1 MKVLVTAPSRKS
13 VPDNNDVYDL
23 ILQQDDWNDYSFVTK
38 YHLYLTKKITKSESI
53 EYAGAVKIIKKGQPN
68 DYSFMIGV
76 GELDSL
82 GDEFCSIGQSLDYYG
97 RLSELKA
104 SICNEILFFLRD
116 INLFDYQSQGF
127 KEEKVW
133 HESVMRD
140 LKVDDDIFTLPI
152 FIIKNQFSSI
162 PSISEKLTFSH
173 SGMVNPLYIYFD
185 STQYGFFETEKLPC
199 RMSVIV
205 GRNGSGKSTT
215 LARLSKVA
223 YSSTQDRK
231 EEVIKNIGEIL
242 PEGLGFPK
250 VINLSYSAFDSFQI
264 PGVTYKEK
272 LQLKNDLEEGRG
284 RYIYCGV
291 RDVCAELDSVLSG
304 FNFENDDEKY
314 ISVDRQENTV
324 LKPLEVLS
332 DEFCKAFNIVY
343 SDENKKE
350 IFMLTINKLREE
362 ASLSSIVDDLIKD
375 DFIMNAKDYFHGLST
390 GHKFVLHSMLHIIL
404 HADKRCLILFD
415 EPETHLHPPLLAV
428 LMSALRIILNKVD
441 AFSIVATHSPVV
453 VQETLSKNVNVIS
466 RSGNFI
472 DFQRP
477 DIETFGENI
486 GAITSSVFSL
496 TTQVTDYHNELDK
509 LVMEYRDS
517 NNALDMIEK
526 CFDEGLSIQAR
537 AYIMSKLAIKEK

>member
-1 MKVLVTAPSRKS
+1 MKALVTAPSRKS
-13 VPDNNDVYDL
+13 IPDNSNVYDF
-23 ILQQDDWNDYSFVTK
+23 ILQQDDWNDFSFVTK
-38 YHLYLTKKITKSESI
+38 YHLYLTKKITELESI
-53 EYAGAVKIIKKGQPN
+53 EYAGTVKIIKKGQV
-68 DYSFMIGV
+68 DDCSFMIDV

-82 GDEFCSIGQSLDYYG
+82 SDEFCSVGQSLDYYG
-97 RLSELKA
+97 RLSKLKS
-104 SICNEILFFLRD
+104 SICNDILFFLRD
-116 INLFDYQSQGF
+116 INVFDYQSQGF

-133 HESVMRD
+133 SESIMRGIKD
-140 LKVDDDIFTLPI
+140 DDDIFTLPN
-152 FIIKNQFSSI
+152 FIIKNKFSSI
-162 PSISEKLTFSH
+162 PTIDMKLTFSH
-173 SGMVNPLYIYFD
+173 SGMVNPLYIHFD
-185 STQYGFFETEKLPC
+185 STQYGFFNTEKLPC

-223 YSSTQDRK
+223 YSSTQDRN
-231 EEVIKNIGEIL
+231 EDVIKSIGQIL

-272 LQLKNDLEEGRG
+272 LQLKNDIEEGKG

-291 RDVCAELDSVLSG
+291 RDVCAELDSFLSNLDVEEG
-304 FNFENDDEKY
+304 DKKY
-314 ISVDRQENTV
+314 ISVDRQDNTV

-332 DEFCKAFNIVY
+332 DEFCKAFHNVFL
-343 SDENKKE
+343 DVNKKE
-350 IFMLTINKLREE
+350 IFILAINKLREE
-362 ASLSSIVDDLIKD
+362 ASLSSIVDELIKD
-375 DFIMNAKDYFHGLST
+375 DFIMNAKEYFHGLST
-390 GHKFVLHSMLHIIL
+390 GHKFVLHSMLNIIL
-404 HADKRCLILFD
+404 HAEKRCLVLFD

-441 AFSIVATHSPVV
+441 AFAIVATHSPIV

-466 RSGNFI
+466 RSGNLT

-509 LVMEYRDS
+509 LVMEYRS
-517 NNALDMIEK
+517 RENALNKIEE

>member
-1 MKVLVTAPSRKS
+1 MKVLVTPPSRKS
-13 VPDNNDVYDL
+13 VPDNNDVYDF
-23 ILQQDDWNDYSFVTK
+23 ILQQDDWNDFSFVTK
-38 YHLYLTKKITKSESI
+38 YHLYLTKKITKLENI
-53 EYAGAVKIIKKGQPN
+53 EYAGTVKIIKKGQVD
-68 DYSFMIGV
+68 DYSFMIDV

-82 GDEFCSIGQSLDYYG
+82 SDEFCSVGQSLDYYG
-97 RLSELKA
+97 RLSKLK
-104 SICNEILFFLRD
+104 SNICNDILVFLRD
-116 INLFDYQSQGF
+116 INTFDYQSQGF

-133 HESVMRD
+133 SESIMRG
-140 LKVDDDIFTLPI
+140 LKDDDDIFTLPT
-152 FIIKNQFSSI
+152 FIIKNKFSSI
-162 PSISEKLTFSH
+162 PSIDVKLTFSH
-173 SGMVNPLYIYFD
+173 SGMVNPLYVYFD
-185 STQYGFFETEKLPC
+185 STQYGFLNTERLPC

-223 YSSTQDRK
+223 YSSTQDRN
-231 EEVIKNIGEIL
+231 EDVIKSIGQIF

-250 VINLSYSAFDSFQI
+250 IINLSYSAFDSFQI

-272 LQLKNDLEEGRG
+272 LQLKNDIEEGKG

-291 RDVCAELDSVLSG
+291 RDVCAELDSVLSNLNVEEG
-304 FNFENDDEKY
+304 DEKY
-314 ISVDRQENTV
+314 ISVDRQDNTV

-332 DEFCKAFNIVY
+332 DEFCKAFHNIFLDV
-343 SDENKKE
+343 NKKE
-350 IFMLTINKLREE
+350 IFILAINKLREE

-375 DFIMNAKDYFHGLST
+375 DFIMNAKEYFHGLST
-390 GHKFVLHSMLHIIL
+390 GHKFVLHSMLNIIL
-404 HADKRCLILFD
+404 HAEKRCLVLFD

-441 AFSIVATHSPVV
+441 AFAIVATHSPVV

-466 RSGNFI
+466 RSGNLT

-509 LVMEYRDS
+509 LVKLFSKHE
-517 NNALDMIEK
+517 NALDRIEA
-526 CFDEGLSIQAR
+526 CFDEGPSVQAR
-537 AYIMSKLAIKEK
+537 AYIMSKLAAKG